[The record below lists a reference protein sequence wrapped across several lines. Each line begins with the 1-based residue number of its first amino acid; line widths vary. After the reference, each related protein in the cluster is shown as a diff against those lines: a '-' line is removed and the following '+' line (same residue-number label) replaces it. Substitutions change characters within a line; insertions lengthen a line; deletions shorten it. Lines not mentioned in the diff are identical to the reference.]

1 MLKMARSRSRS
12 PRWKKRSLS
21 PQSRNFEYYEERHFH
36 GHYDPEYRNDSKR
49 PFPWR
54 MDDEKHGQNKPRIPP
69 RVKPYYRSY
78 ENRSPSPNVKSV
90 EKFDTY
96 KPHQEYFPGRG
107 DDDRRS
113 QYMLTYSESATT
125 YTEHERDCYPPK
137 MQGRYIPDEHRV
149 RGSERGGK
157 PSQMSLA
164 DSCRFEDESRHQ
176 RVQEESYPQSP
187 RRGSE
192 DFDARNHFQKR
203 YPEDHDFRKYG
214 YTSKRPTDVA
224 RYENREPTRI
234 PKWKPEHSFVPFQE
248 KNEEWSFGS
257 QSYRYTEREYPE
269 TSSATRVSYDYRHK
283 HHKLSDS
290 EQDFPD
296 GRFPKYLKAEDRK
309 YSSLKVPGNRESD
322 CFSATRGRENEN
334 EQVNGPF
341 QLYKKDCVS
350 YTNTNITEADLGP
363 CNDTWKKKINDCR
376 KESTS
381 SSKQLDASPKHEE
394 KRYSFVKKKSLTVQV
409 DMNKMDTFRST
420 SGYSADRQLSHDL
433 VAVGRKNDS
442 FHPVFQHL
450 DSPQNPENKPTE
462 EFAQEIIALIHEVK
476 ASCFA
481 ASHVT
486 LNERFSRIHNRH
498 GADVN
503 QMKLNSDPEFH
514 RRIDMSLAD
523 LQNKQTMVY
532 EPDKTLVKVIDPN
545 DLRHDIERRRKER
558 LQNEDENIFH
568 MASPTERNHQ
578 CPSSSKVKTIRADG
592 FQKPPHFIKSNFRKF
607 IQKPYINYAMQRKD
621 GITQKIFRVEEN
633 HQNRRGSKRSFKN
646 FLGGRFQPHFK
657 SHLVQK
663 SLYIQAKYQRLRF
676 AGPRGFITNKFR
688 NRFLR
693 RKKEYTIL
701 PQKTNLK
708 MLQMELTLHEDLTED
723 GTEHL
728 VWSGIGIDTKTLIL

>member
-1 MLKMARSRSRS
+1 MARSRSRS

-54 MDDEKHGQNKPRIPP
+54 MDDEKHGQNRPRIPP

-125 YTEHERDCYPPK
+125 YTEHEKDCYPSK

-149 RGSERGGK
+149 RGSGRGGK

-187 RRGSE
+187 RRSSE

-248 KNEEWSFGS
+248 KNEEWNFGS

-269 TSSATRVSYDYRHK
+269 ISSATRVSYDYRHK

-296 GRFPKYLKAEDRK
+296 ERFPKYLKAEDRK

-322 CFSATRGRENEN
+322 CFSAARGRENEN

-433 VAVGRKNDS
+433 VAVGKKNDS

-450 DSPQNPENKPTE
+450 DSPQNLENKPTE

-481 ASHVT
+481 ASDVT

-523 LQNKQTMVY
+523 LQNKQSMVY

-558 LQNEDENIFH
+558 LQNEDENLFH

-607 IQKPYINYAMQRKD
+607 IQKPYINYTMQRKD
-621 GITQKIFRVEEN
+621 GITQKIFRVEDN
-633 HQNRRGSKRSFKN
+633 HQNRRGSKRSF
-646 FLGGRFQPHFK
+646 
-657 SHLVQK
+657 
-663 SLYIQAKYQRLRF
+663 
-676 AGPRGFITNKFR
+676 
-688 NRFLR
+688 
-693 RKKEYTIL
+693 KEYTIL

-723 GTEHL
+723 RTEHL